1 MQQLTF
7 NTVFFFKG
15 HIHLRTAIFIITN
28 DRMSDTRQMSADL
41 MGSACDQKNFQQCTV
56 FSLCQRFIFRFNII
70 RLMSG
75 FFCDGYLIGSLIFVQ
90 ISMKSDLLSNFPCD
104 NTEIVFVDGTITK
117 AL

>member
-1 MQQLTF
+1 
-7 NTVFFFKG
+7 
-15 HIHLRTAIFIITN
+15 
-28 DRMSDTRQMSADL
+28 MSNACQMGTDL
-41 MGSACDQKNFQQCTV
+41 MRPACDQKNLQQCAV

-104 NTEIVFVDGTITK
+104 NTEIVFVNGTITK